1 MNGPSLKKQLI
12 SSVVSLALIAVFLVV
27 SVTTYSWFANAERTR
42 ATGLQVS
49 ADENFNDSAVRLCP
63 VTEISG
69 DDYVFLSGTSV
80 SSLPKYDKYNIDVSE
95 YERAAVMMISFT
107 TVATGINLTL
117 TTETSFNESTITGGT
132 ADYLSNVVNFYLVDT
147 VTAAGGSDSQM
158 TATAQPESVF
168 GFVSKTQNLDGS
180 SSFVKRNEIA
190 VLSNYPVS
198 SDEETHVLYLIM
210 VYNTEVA
217 EYFAPSLT
225 GDVVFA
231 SDISIHLERAG
242 GI

>member
-49 ADENFNDSAVRLCP
+49 ADENFNDSVVRLCP

-69 DDYVFLSGTSV
+69 DDYVFLSETSV
-80 SSLPKYDKYNIDVSE
+80 SSLPKYDKYNIDASE
-95 YERAAVMMISFT
+95 YERATVMMISFST
-107 TVATGINLTL
+107 AATVINLTL
-117 TTETSFNESTITGGT
+117 TTETPFNESAITGGT
-132 ADYLSNVVNFYLVDT
+132 TDYLSNVVNFYLVDT
-147 VTAAGGSDSQM
+147 VTAAGGTDGQM
-158 TATAQPESVF
+158 TAKAQPESVF
-168 GFVSKTQNLDGS
+168 GFVSKTQNADGS

>member
-1 MNGPSLKKQLI
+1 MNDLSLKRQLI

-42 ATGLQVS
+42 VTGLHVS

-80 SSLPKYDKYNIDVSE
+80 SSLPRYDKYNIDVSE

-117 TTETSFNESTITGGT
+117 TTETPFDESTITGGT
-132 ADYLSNVVNFYLVDT
+132 ADSLSNVVNFYLVDT

-168 GFVSKTQNLDGS
+168 GFVSKTQNPDGS

-198 SDEETHVLYLIM
+198 SDERTHVLYLIM
-210 VYNTEVA
+210 VYNTEVT
-217 EYFAPSLT
+217 EYLAPSLT
-225 GDVVFA
+225 NDVVFA

>member
-1 MNGPSLKKQLI
+1 MNDLSLKRQLI

-42 ATGLQVS
+42 ATGLHVS

-117 TTETSFNESTITGGT
+117 TTETPFDESTITGGT

-147 VTAAGGSDSQM
+147 VTAAGGTDGQM
-158 TATAQPESVF
+158 TAKAQPESVF
-168 GFVSKTQNLDGS
+168 GFVSKTQNADGS
-180 SSFVKRNEIA
+180 SSFVKRNEIT

-198 SDEETHVLYLIM
+198 SDERTHVLYLIM

>member
-1 MNGPSLKKQLI
+1 MNGSSLKKQLI
-12 SSVVSLALIAVFLVV
+12 SSAVSLALIAVFLVV
-27 SVTTYSWFANAERTR
+27 SVTTYSWFSRAERTQ

-107 TVATGINLTL
+107 TVATSINLTL
-117 TTETSFNESTITGGT
+117 TTETPFDENTITGGT
-132 ADYLSNVVNFYLVDT
+132 TDYLSNVVNFYLVNA
-147 VTAAGGSDSQM
+147 VAAADGSDGQM
-158 TATAQPESVF
+158 TATAKTDAVF
-168 GFVSKTQNLDGS
+168 GFVTQTQHADGT
-180 SSFVKRNEIA
+180 SSFEKKNEIT
-190 VLSNYPVS
+190 VLSDYPIAP
-198 SDEETHVLYLIM
+198 DAQPHVLYLIM

-217 EYFAPSLT
+217 EYLAPSLT
-225 GDVVFA
+225 NDVVFA
-231 SDISIHLERAG
+231 SDIAIHLERAG
-242 GI
+242 GA

>member
-1 MNGPSLKKQLI
+1 MRNGPG
-12 SSVVSLALIAVFLVV
+12 
-27 SVTTYSWFANAERTR
+27 FANAERTR
-42 ATGLQVS
+42 VTGLHVS

-80 SSLPKYDKYNIDVSE
+80 SSLPRYDKYNIDVSE

-117 TTETSFNESTITGGT
+117 TTETPFDESTITGGT
-132 ADYLSNVVNFYLVDT
+132 ADSLSNVVNFYLVDT

-158 TATAQPESVF
+158 TATVQPESVF
-168 GFVSKTQNLDGS
+168 GFVSKTQNPDGS

-198 SDEETHVLYLIM
+198 SDERTHVLYLIM
-210 VYNTEVA
+210 VYNTEVT
-217 EYFAPSLT
+217 EYLAPSLT
-225 GDVVFA
+225 NDVVFA